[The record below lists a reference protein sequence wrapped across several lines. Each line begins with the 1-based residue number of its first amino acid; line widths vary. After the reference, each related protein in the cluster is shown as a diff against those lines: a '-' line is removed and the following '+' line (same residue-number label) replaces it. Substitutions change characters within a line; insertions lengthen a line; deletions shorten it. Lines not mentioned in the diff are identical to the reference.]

1 MALLECTH
9 DVNPQHVA
17 ARMAPMP
24 LDIQV
29 FNSPHLRKK
38 RGFHNLIFREGW
50 ALTCLCD
57 HSYMNHGGKG
67 MPF

>member
-38 RGFHNLIFREGW
+38 EVS
-50 ALTCLCD
+50 TT
-57 HSYMNHGGKG
+57 
-67 MPF
+67 

>member
-38 RGFHNLIFREGW
+38 KRFPQPDFQRGLGPNMSL
-50 ALTCLCD
+50 
-57 HSYMNHGGKG
+57 
-67 MPF
+67 